1 VKKLLIA
8 GAVVFMLCAAVSA
21 QAPASPVSIYAGGG
35 LSMPMAPDLFKD
47 YWKMG
52 FNGMLGAGYG
62 LTPAF
67 QIVAKGEY
75 HMFPLDVEGVEG
87 ADISI
92 LMFGADGRFAVG
104 LPAAP
109 IKPFFLVGAGMA
121 KLSASDL
128 ESGAFTVGFPEETDF
143 YFNAGAGVEFK
154 VGPKANLFV
163 QARYV
168 DVMSEGEATAF
179 IPFTVGLKF
188 F

>member
-1 VKKLLIA
+1 MKKLLIA
-8 GAVVFMLCAAVSA
+8 CAVVFMLCAAVSA
-21 QAPASPVSIYAGGG
+21 QTPASPVSIYAGGG

-52 FNGMLGAGYG
+52 FNGMLGVGYG
-62 LTPAF
+62 VTPAM

-75 HMFPLDVEGVEG
+75 HMFPLDVAGVEG
-87 ADISI
+87 GDISM
-92 LMFGADGRFAVG
+92 LMFGADARFAVG

-109 IKPFFLVGAGMA
+109 IKPFFLVGVGMA
-121 KLSASDL
+121 KLSASDVTRGTL
-128 ESGAFTVGFPEETDF
+128 HASFPDETDF

-154 VGPKANLFV
+154 AGPKMSLFA

-168 DVMSEGEATAF
+168 DVMAEGDAIAF
-179 IPFTVGLKF
+179 VPITVGLKF